1 MNNIHILF
9 IEIILCLSLLIILYK
24 KYRINGMYSYIIV
37 SFILSNLMSL
47 KTIELYNYDLNL
59 GIIPFTTIFIASNII
74 VQKKGPEEIKKLI
87 LILLATSIISYAIL
101 YLITLIEPS
110 NINLFTSASY
120 NNIFIDSPR
129 IYFANIVTI
138 LYTLFFNSKL
148 YYYLKKEK
156 NRIWI
161 SNIFSSIIIQ
171 FIVATLFSII
181 AYAIT
186 IEIIDILKLIMIR
199 YIISLIICTISTFT
213 IYITNNIK
221 EK

>member
-37 SFILSNLMSL
+37 SFILSKLMSL

>member
-1 MNNIHILF
+1 MTNIQILF
-9 IEIILCLSLLIILYK
+9 IEIVLCFLLMLILYK
-24 KYRINGMYSYIIV
+24 KSKIEGLYYYIII

-47 KTIELYNYDLNL
+47 KIIELYSFDLNL
-59 GIIPFTTIFIASNII
+59 GIIPFTTVFIASNII
-74 VQKKGPEEIKKLI
+74 IQKKGPDEIKKLI
-87 LILLATSIISYAIL
+87 LTILATSIISYLIF
-101 YLITLIEPS
+101 YLVSIMQAS

-161 SNIFSSIIIQ
+161 SNIFSNIIIQ
-171 FIVATLFSII
+171 FIASILFPVL

-186 IEIIDILKLIMIR
+186 KEMIDILKLIMIR
-199 YIISLIICTISTFT
+199 YIISLVVCFIGTFI
-213 IYITNNIK
+213 IYIATNMK